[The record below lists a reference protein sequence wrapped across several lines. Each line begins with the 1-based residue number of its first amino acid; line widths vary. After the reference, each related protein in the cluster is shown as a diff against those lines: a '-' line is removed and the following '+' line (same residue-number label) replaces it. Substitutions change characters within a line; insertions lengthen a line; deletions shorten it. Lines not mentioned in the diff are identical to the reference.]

1 MVARRHQVVI
11 AEFVQL
17 LGGTVQWGLDLR
29 QDLMDDEIHELTIL
43 LSLLKKCF
51 LPLIKKMIGD
61 CGLQIQRVSF
71 WSSPFMGCCVY
82 VGRKL
87 SRHVGGDF
95 GVHWF

>member
-43 LSLLKKCF
+43 LSLLKCF
-51 LPLIKKMIGD
+51 FPLIKK
-61 CGLQIQRVSF
+61 
-71 WSSPFMGCCVY
+71 
-82 VGRKL
+82 
-87 SRHVGGDF
+87 
-95 GVHWF
+95 